1 VSDRTVDFPGL
12 VWQEIEALPEPLRW
26 TVQRVIA
33 HLLDEPV
40 RGLAE
45 PFPAD
50 EPLPGAYELHLPS
63 DDVTIWYTVTDFQGQ
78 QVITVQHVS
87 LDT

>member
-1 VSDRTVDFPGL
+1 MSDRRVDFPGL

-33 HLLDEPV
+33 HLLDEPIP
-40 RGLAE
+40 GLAE

-50 EPLPGAYELHLPS
+50 QPIPGAYELHLPS
-63 DDVTIWYTVTDFQGQ
+63 DDVTIWYTVTDYQGQ